1 MPPFSR
7 RPGKCLSAMGE
18 TAQGVSVTAR
28 IGFTFDERKGGGRR
42 REGKGR
48 KGTVMFQKITSGR
61 CCCCFRLL
69 LLLSDICQLVI
80 VSSRPDAC
88 RHDII

>member
-28 IGFTFDERKGGGRR
+28 IGFTFDERKGGGGDGRG
-42 REGKGR
+42 REGKG
-48 KGTVMFQKITSGR
+48 
-61 CCCCFRLL
+61 
-69 LLLSDICQLVI
+69 
-80 VSSRPDAC
+80 P
-88 RHDII
+88 